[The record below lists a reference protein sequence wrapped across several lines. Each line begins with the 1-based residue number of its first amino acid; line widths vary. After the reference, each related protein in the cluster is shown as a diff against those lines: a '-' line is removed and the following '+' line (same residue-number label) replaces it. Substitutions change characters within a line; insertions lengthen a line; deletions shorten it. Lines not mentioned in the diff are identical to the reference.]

1 MFPRRLHS
9 LTDFSGIRR
18 SARRLSCL
26 LCLVAFAL
34 LLVPRPGFAEV
45 HGQDATTPKTTHR
58 HTAKHR
64 HVPSNAHA
72 SHRASSVSSRRRA
85 YRRTAVH
92 HRTRRHHQL
101 TARELARSRRYR
113 RAFVASSELRPMG
126 QQLVQNPTP
135 AAFAGVAAFAHRH
148 TGDAAAAAYLAL
160 GHAYLLDHQFA
171 DAATA
176 LHEAHIAD
184 ATETSPDGP
193 LADYADYLTAQA
205 YLQSSQYPQAET
217 ILSGYVR
224 KYPDSIFVPGIPI
237 LEANLFVQEGDPQR
251 ALQTLDRHRSE
262 PIAGH
267 ADFQLALAKAELL
280 AGQTDAAQRLF
291 EHVYLDYPLSIEA
304 GVARAQLATSGA
316 LHTIPAADRRRHAD
330 ALYGAGHYADA
341 AVEYRSLAAESDVPS
356 AIQTD
361 LLVAAAECDWKLK
374 RLTKRELEAIPDT
387 NDEAAA
393 RRQYLLMEMARD
405 DGDTA
410 TVQSIDAQ
418 MESRFPSSSWLNEA
432 LYSTGNMFLLLKDF
446 PNAITYYGEVAKRFP
461 ASRYAPSA
469 HWRTGW
475 LNYRLGQY
483 SEAARLFDEQIRF
496 YAGGREIP
504 SALYWRARIYEDQE
518 HRPSTAAAYYKTIL
532 RVYPHYYYAMLAQD
546 RLSRLGSVTADSIPA
561 LDALHPEPI
570 PELSDDVPEDDP
582 HVVKARLLANAGL
595 NEYIAP
601 EIQAADGSDEWGAF
615 AEADIYAAGG
625 EAWKAMRLLKR
636 AIPFY
641 TSAPIEALPVAYW
654 RILFPEMY
662 WSDIKA
668 DSEKNGLDP
677 YMVASLIRQ
686 ETEFNPGAVS
696 NKSAYGLMQLLPSVG
711 RAMAREEGIRHFETS
726 ELLNPATNIRL
737 GTLYLRQMLE
747 KFNNQP
753 EYAFAAYNAGDDRVT
768 SWQSIGNYHGMDEF
782 VESIPF
788 TETREYVQAILRNE
802 EIYRELDKVTAEHA
816 QR

>member
-1 MFPRRLHS
+1 MTLAFCVLFLSPMPSLAKVHS
-9 LTDFSGIRR
+9 
-18 SARRLSCL
+18 
-26 LCLVAFAL
+26 
-34 LLVPRPGFAEV
+34 
-45 HGQDATTPKTTHR
+45 QDETPSKTTHHHHATKKH
-58 HTAKHR
+58 HT
-64 HVPSNAHA
+64 VPSNAHA
-72 SHRASSVSSRRRA
+72 SHRAASVTTHRRTHTRTVAHHRRR
-85 YRRTAVH
+85 
-92 HRTRRHHQL
+92 HRL
-101 TARELARSRRYR
+101 TAREIARSRRYR
-113 RAFVASSELRPMG
+113 RAFVASSELRPMA
-126 QQLVQNPTP
+126 QQLAQNPTP
-135 AAFAGVAAFAHRH
+135 AAFAGVSAFAHRH
-148 TGDAAAAAYLAL
+148 TGDASAAAWLAL
-160 GHAYLLDHQFA
+160 GHAYLLDHQYA
-171 DAATA
+171 EAVTSLHDAH
-176 LHEAHIAD
+176 LAD
-184 ATETSPDGP
+184 ATASSPNGP
-193 LADYADYLTAQA
+193 LADYTDYLTAQA
-205 YLQSSQYPQAET
+205 YLQSSQYPEAEK
-217 ILSGYVR
+217 ILSSYVR

-237 LEANLFVQEGDPQR
+237 LEANLFVAEGNAQA
-251 ALQTLDRHRSE
+251 ALEILDRHRSD
-262 PIAGH
+262 PIAEH
-267 ADFQLALAKAELL
+267 ADFQLALAKAEQL
-280 AGQTDAAQRLF
+280 AGQTDEAQRLF
-291 EHVYLDYPLSIEA
+291 EHVYLGYPLSIEA
-304 GVARAQLATSGA
+304 GVARAQLASSGV
-316 LHTIPAADRRRHAD
+316 LDTIAATERRRHAD
-330 ALYGAGHYADA
+330 ALYAAGHYNDA
-341 AVEYRSLAAESDVPS
+341 AVEYRSLAGEANVPPDV
-356 AIQTD
+356 QTE
-361 LLVAAAECDWKLK
+361 LLVAAAECDWKLR
-374 RLTKRELEAIPDT
+374 RLTKRELDGIPDT
-387 NDEAAA
+387 NDEAGA
-393 RRQYLLMEMARD
+393 RRLYLLMELARD

-410 TVQSIDAQ
+410 TVQSIDSQ
-418 MESRFPSSSWLNEA
+418 METRFPSSPWLDEA
-432 LYSTGNMFLLLKDF
+432 LYSTGNMFLLLKDY
-446 PNAITYYGEVAKRFP
+446 PNAITYYGEVARRFP
-461 ASRYAPSA
+461 TSKYAPSA

-483 SEAARLFDEQIRF
+483 NEAARLFDEQIRF
-496 YAGGREIP
+496 YAGGKEIP

-546 RLSRLGSVTADSIPA
+546 RLDKLGSVTADSIAA
-561 LDALHPEPI
+561 LDALQPEPI

-641 TSAPIEALPVAYW
+641 TSAPIEAIPVAYW
-654 RILFPEMY
+654 RILFPETY
-662 WSDIKA
+662 WTDIKA
-668 DSEKNGLDP
+668 DAEKNGLDP

-768 SWQSIGNYHGMDEF
+768 DWQSIGNYHGMDEF

-802 EIYRELDKVTAEHA
+802 QIYRELDKVTSEHA
-816 QR
+816 QKD